1 MHICDGGRIIGG
13 VVRAPPATCQ
23 VHPLGVKFNPAND
36 LNQPQLLFLRVEEAQ
51 MGVAGSSRGLGQAR
65 NDELIF
71 SKQLNQ
77 DRKHCIRILKMKSLV
92 GLQQKTK
99 HTFEIVVRGE
109 PPIRLEAH
117 DAFVRAPPAQRSA
130 RAPACF
136 AFTRGRVSQ
145 ACAQWVQ
152 LLHPMI
158 ESSQRQQV
166 DLHAF
171 PARMNTSVTSLSPRL
186 ASNSSATMSN
196 VSDDGAH
203 RRSWSPPRGAPLSP
217 RPSKPRFASKSAAHQ
232 LQPEAGI
239 WRGWIVNTGQAGL
252 ANLRRLEP
260 LPSH

>member
-1 MHICDGGRIIGG
+1 
-13 VVRAPPATCQ
+13 
-23 VHPLGVKFNPAND
+23 
-36 LNQPQLLFLRVEEAQ
+36 

-77 DRKHCIRILKMKSLV
+77 DRKHCIRILKMKSLF
-92 GLQQKTK
+92 GLQKKTK

-117 DAFVRAPPAQRSA
+117 DAF
-130 RAPACF
+130 
-136 AFTRGRVSQ
+136 

-152 LLHPMI
+152 LLQPMI
-158 ESSQRQQV
+158 ASSQRQQV